1 MLCLIEDLLHIHIS
15 SFVYIVHISKLIQRA
30 ITNDDARREFCVQYQ
45 QRLIKLLQNLA
56 RLTGLLRGFSHGAP
70 TQNSL
75 K

>member
-30 ITNDDARREFCVQYQ
+30 ITNDDARREFQ